1 MAKTPRTPATND
13 QQKPD
18 DAAAHDRAAT
28 KHAAQDTPPEKPI
41 GAPGAGDA
49 GTASAA
55 SLPPAK
61 IVDEI
66 DLSLVR
72 VRVTAPAGPRR
83 RAGCSFDT
91 VPRIVNLCD
100 LGETAQEQRAALDR
114 LMADPALSVAPVVD
128 ETETP

>member
-13 QQKPD
+13 QQKPAA
-18 DAAAHDRAAT
+18 AAAHDSAAA
-28 KHAAQDTPPEKPI
+28 KHAAQDTPPEKAI

-49 GTASAA
+49 GTAAAA
-55 SLPPAK
+55 SLPPAE
-61 IVDEI
+61 IVDGI

-91 VPRIVNLCD
+91 APRTVNLRD
-100 LGETAQEQRAALDR
+100 LGETTQEQQAALDR
-114 LMADPALSVAPVVD
+114 LMADPALSVVPVVD